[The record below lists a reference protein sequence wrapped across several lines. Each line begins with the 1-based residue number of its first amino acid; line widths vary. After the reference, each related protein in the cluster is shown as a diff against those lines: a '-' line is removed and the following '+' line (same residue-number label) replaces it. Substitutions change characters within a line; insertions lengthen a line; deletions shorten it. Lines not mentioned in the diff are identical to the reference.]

1 MLSPEDAIAAH
12 SSYAVAHEFPW
23 FPFLAT
29 LNHFEEAKQAVRAAI
44 LQALPEGAGTY
55 FTSLTALNT
64 CFHERKRYN
73 QHVFRGEML
82 LKCSQRGPNSVQNPC
97 IA

>member
-29 LNHFEEAKQAVRAAI
+29 LSQCAEAKKAVAAAI
-44 LQALPEGAGTY
+44 LQALPEGAD
-55 FTSLTALNT
+55 SHDIRA
-64 CFHERKRYN
+64 
-73 QHVFRGEML
+73 GEV
-82 LKCSQRGPNSVQNPC
+82 NSAG
-97 IA
+97 I